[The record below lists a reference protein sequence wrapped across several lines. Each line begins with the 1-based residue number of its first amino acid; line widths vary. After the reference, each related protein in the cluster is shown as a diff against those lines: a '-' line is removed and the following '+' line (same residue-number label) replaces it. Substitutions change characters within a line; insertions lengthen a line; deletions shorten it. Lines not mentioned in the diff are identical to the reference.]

1 MLTLENEDKHEL
13 DAEKERT
20 LVEVLKNG
28 DT

>member
-1 MLTLENEDKHEL
+1 MLTLENEDKNEL
-13 DAEKERT
+13 DAEKEGT